1 MITHRTSLFYHFL
14 LKVLDFLLLSFMT
27 VIEESLGFGLFLLD
41 KRNLNLMINLDQM
54 CRLNDN
60 DTVEL

>member
-27 VIEESLGFGLFLLD
+27 VIEESLGFGLFLSD